1 MKRTKAIVLALSA
14 AAALGAGV
22 FSMTSQAA
30 FPYMVETY
38 YFSDAAHTN
47 EVGFRIRNCN
57 GSTYTTG
64 TVTLYKEVYREPCG
78 FQKPQ

>member
-30 FPYMVETY
+30 LPYMVETY

-47 EVGFRIRNCN
+47 EVGYRFRSCS
-57 GSTYTTG
+57 GTSSGYG
-64 TVTLYKEVYREPCG
+64 TVTIYKEVYREPCG
-78 FQKPQ
+78 RPL

>member
-30 FPYMVETY
+30 LPYMTETY

-47 EVGFRIRNCN
+47 EVGYRFRNCN
-57 GSTYTTG
+57 GRSSGYG
-64 TVTLYKEVYREPCG
+64 TITIYKEVYREPCG
-78 FQKPQ
+78 GQIPR